1 MIVFCKTNWEYN
13 MPQLF
18 LKLNKQ
24 RDRKPDVRWL
34 DVSSDSSYIR
44 QNCVNLLLHA
54 QIKVKS
60 DKENIES

>member
-1 MIVFCKTNWEYN
+1 